1 MDNSNFGTR
10 EWSVKTVNC
19 CDGCSH
25 DCRYCYAR
33 SMAVRFKRRTV
44 EDWHQERIRPRDLA
58 KQHKNYS
65 GAVMFPSSHDITPG
79 TLDACL
85 QVIERLLLAG
95 NHVLIVS
102 KPHLDCI
109 KTICHRFTDHRQ
121 SILFRFTIGA
131 DSDEVLRFWEPG
143 APAYL
148 ERKAA
153 LAHAFNAGFQTSV
166 SCEPM
171 LDSSGIDRLLSD
183 LLPYVTETVWIG
195 KMNHVGHMRNGAS
208 PEMLK
213 ALEIITA
220 GQTDE
225 IIKSIYERHKDNQK
239 IMWKESITKV
249 LQRRHLNESQREMK
263 E

>member
-1 MDNSNFGTR
+1 MQDNFGTR

-33 SMAVRFKRRTV
+33 AMAVRFKRRTV
-44 EDWHQERIRPRDLA
+44 EDWHQERIRTHDLA
-58 KQHKNYS
+58 KLHKNY
-65 GAVMFPSSHDITPG
+65 GGTVMFPSSHDITPNN
-79 TLDACL
+79 LDACL
-85 QVIERLLLAG
+85 QVVERLLLAG

-102 KPHLDCI
+102 KPHLDCV
-109 KTICHRFTDHRQ
+109 KAICGRFAGHRDN
-121 SILFRFTIGA
+121 ILFRFTIGA

-153 LAHAFNAGFQTSV
+153 LAHAFNDGFQTSV

-171 LDSSGIDRLLSD
+171 LDSANIDRLVAD
-183 LLPYVTETVWIG
+183 LLPLVTETIWIG
-195 KMNHVGHMRNGAS
+195 KMNHVSRMKHGAS
-208 PEMLK
+208 AEMIT
-213 ALEIITA
+213 ALEAIAA

-225 IIKSIYERHKDNQK
+225 IIQAIYERHQANPQ
-239 IMWKESITKV
+239 IRWKESVTKI
-249 LQRRHLNESQREMK
+249 LARTSNERKSI
-263 E
+263 